1 MKLSY
6 MTLAMT
12 FVVGFQGLAMAQ
24 QETTKPSR
32 SAVIDMEYVFKN
44 YKKFGDELTRLR
56 GQVVEAEKQM
66 QAQLAQLKT
75 VKEQFDSLKA
85 GSPEYQKK
93 EQELAGKAAD
103 LEASRQVLKR
113 DFARKEAALYRE
125 VYLEVTD
132 AVQRYATYYHY
143 NLVMRHS
150 RNELADV
157 GNPQQALR
165 SMNRQVIYIAPE
177 DDISDAVLE
186 YLNKKYKGTATEG
199 TSTKKPGE

>member
-6 MTLAMT
+6 VTLAMT
-12 FVVGFQGLAMAQ
+12 LVAGFHGSVMAQ
-24 QETTKPSR
+24 TEMKPSR

-44 YKKFGDELTRLR
+44 YKKFGDELEALR
-56 GQVVEAEKQM
+56 GEVAAAEKQM
-66 QAQLAQLKT
+66 QAHLQQLKT
-75 VKEQFDSLKA
+75 LKQQFDGLKTD
-85 GSPEYQKK
+85 SPDYKKK
-93 EQELAGKAAD
+93 EQELAAKAAD
-103 LEASRQVLKR
+103 LEAARQVLKR

-132 AVQRYATYYHY
+132 AVQRYAKYYKY

-150 RNELADV
+150 RSELADI
-157 GNPQQALR
+157 GNPQLAMR

-186 YLNKKYKGTATEG
+186 YLNKKYKPASAE
-199 TSTKKPGE
+199 KAGE